1 MSLLEVEKLEVQY
14 DKDGM
19 KTEAV
24 KGLSFTIEEGEIVGI
39 VGESGCGK
47 SSAMRALMGLYPE
60 TAKVSCKRLYFQGK
74 EEPVCAEK
82 KQVPEGMA
90 MIFQDPFSYLNPT
103 VKIGEQ
109 IAQAIRVHEGGRKRQ
124 VKQRVC
130 ELLDMVGIRNPQK
143 RMRQYPH
150 ELSGGMRQRVVT
162 AVALACSPKLIIA
175 DEPTTALDVIAQGQM
190 IGLLK
195 KVAKETNVS
204 ILLVSHD
211 FAVIASMCERVYVM
225 KEGSFVEEGPTE
237 EVFYNPQNP
246 YTREFLQYI
255 KEPGRKERKREAE
268 KETLLRLDA
277 VTKLYP
283 DRQAKRRIG
292 EEGVRDISFTI
303 RAGETFG
310 LIGESGCGKSTL
322 AKLIT
327 GQKKPD
333 RGAMYYQMMRA
344 DALPKKK
351 RRECLEKIQ
360 MVFQDP
366 YASLNPKMTVGK
378 ALLEAFSADT
388 RKREG
393 LEACRKK
400 VEQMLVCVGLSPQ
413 DAGKYPEEFS
423 GGQRQRIGIARA
435 LIRDPE
441 ILVCDEAVSALD
453 VSIQAQVLRVLE
465 DLQKKMQIAC
475 LFISHDLHVIRQI
488 SQNVGVMY
496 LGSLV
501 ECGQTKDVLSDP
513 WHPYTKE
520 LLKANPEPDPK
531 KARRKKYTMLREKK
545 EWTGKGCP
553 YLEQCGYKME
563 RCEKESPPRYQ
574 FGNREVACFLY
585 SEEHRKGN
593 KDVPMTAQI

>member
-60 TAKVSCKRLYFQGK
+60 IAKVSCKRLYFQGK

-225 KEGSFVEEGPTE
+225 KEGAFVEEGPTE

-268 KETLLRLDA
+268 KSGQTSKEKNRGRRRA
-277 VTKLYP
+277 GHILYHTG
-283 DRQAKRRIG
+283 R
-292 EEGVRDISFTI
+292 RDIWS
-303 RAGETFG
+303 
-310 LIGESGCGKSTL
+310 
-322 AKLIT
+322 
-327 GQKKPD
+327 D
-333 RGAMYYQMMRA
+333 
-344 DALPKKK
+344 
-351 RRECLEKIQ
+351 RRERLWEK
-360 MVFQDP
+360 
-366 YASLNPKMTVGK
+366 YAGK
-378 ALLEAFSADT
+378 ADHWAEKT
-388 RKREG
+388 RQRSY
-393 LEACRKK
+393 
-400 VEQMLVCVGLSPQ
+400 VLSN
-413 DAGKYPEEFS
+413 DAGRCAAKEKTQRMPGEDPDGIS
-423 GGQRQRIGIARA
+423 GS
-435 LIRDPE
+435 IR
-441 ILVCDEAVSALD
+441 
-453 VSIQAQVLRVLE
+453 
-465 DLQKKMQIAC
+465 
-475 LFISHDLHVIRQI
+475 I
-488 SQNVGVMY
+488 SQ
-496 LGSLV
+496 S
-501 ECGQTKDVLSDP
+501 
-513 WHPYTKE
+513 
-520 LLKANPEPDPK
+520 
-531 KARRKKYTMLREKK
+531 
-545 EWTGKGCP
+545 
-553 YLEQCGYKME
+553 
-563 RCEKESPPRYQ
+563 
-574 FGNREVACFLY
+574 
-585 SEEHRKGN
+585 
-593 KDVPMTAQI
+593 